1 MEHTCAANGDN
12 HRVFHVQDFAIQLY
26 MDGKWH
32 LSGGWVISFCPY
44 CGEKLE
50 SPDVKIEV
58 SQKMLEEIASDLR
71 EIRRHLW
78 GSPGEAS
85 SEILNIIVRIREIL
99 DD

>member
-1 MEHTCAANGDN
+1 MRMEHTCAANGDD
-12 HRVFHVQDFAIQLY
+12 HRIQIAQ
-26 MDGKWH
+26 DGKWYLNRH
-32 LSGGWVISFCPY
+32 WVISFCPY

-78 GSPGEAS
+78 GFPGEAS